1 MNAAAVWPVS
11 LPAALTNLLRVLL
24 VGTLVSA
31 APAAAQERPRTGE
44 VSAKI
49 TVNAAPIAAFDPR
62 DPGRKQF
69 GALEFRGGLRLTSSY
84 HHFGGF
90 SGLHVSSD
98 GARFVAV
105 SDRSRWLR
113 GRIVYQSGRP
123 SGIADAEM
131 APMLGSDGQPL
142 AVRGWYDT
150 ESLAFD
156 GPTAYVGIERVNR
169 IVRFDYGKDGL
180 LARGEPIPVP
190 PGVQTLPSNQGLEG
204 LAVVPAGMPL
214 AGTLIAVSERG
225 LDSAGNV
232 LAFLIGGPTPGTFTL
247 RRNDDFDVTD
257 AAVTPQGDLLVLER
271 RFGFLSGAGMRIRAI
286 PLGEI
291 KPGIV
296 AIGRTLIEADLGY
309 EIDNMEG
316 IGVHKNAAGET
327 VITIISDNNFSPIQ
341 RTILLQFALIRGER

>member
-1 MNAAAVWPVS
+1 MIAVPVWPAS
-11 LPAALTNLLRVLL
+11 SWAGMSNLLRILL
-24 VGTLVSA
+24 VGTLAFA
-31 APAAAQERPRTGE
+31 APAVAQELPRADE
-44 VSAKI
+44 APAKI
-49 TVNAAPIAAFDPR
+49 EVRATAIAAFEPR
-62 DPGRKQF
+62 DPGRTQF
-69 GALEFRGGLRLTSSY
+69 GALEFRGGLQLTSPY
-84 HHFGGF
+84 RHFGGF
-90 SGLHVSSD
+90 SGLHVEPD
-98 GARFVAV
+98 GARFLSV
-105 SDRSRWLR
+105 SDRGRWLR

-123 SGIADAEM
+123 AGIADAEM

-150 ESLAFD
+150 ESLTMD
-156 GPTAYVGIERVNR
+156 RGIAYVGIERVNR

-190 PGVQTLPSNQGLEG
+190 PGVQTLPSNKGLEA

-214 AGTLIAVSERG
+214 AGTLIALSERG
-225 LDSAGNV
+225 LDRAGNI

-257 AAVTPQGDLLVLER
+257 ATVTAEGELLVLER

-291 KPGIV
+291 KPGALIV
-296 AIGRTLIEADLGY
+296 GRALIEADLGY

-316 IGVHKNAAGET
+316 ISLHKNAAGET
-327 VITIISDNNFSPIQ
+327 IITIVSDDNFSPIQ
-341 RTILLQFALIRGER
+341 RTILLQFAFNRR